1 MGTYS
6 FHQHHYR
13 MNEVNSPCHFRTNRF
28 GDMFYSMFRVRKRI
42 TYEGISKVSMGIT
55 GLALD
60 IAGDKAG

>member
-1 MGTYS
+1 
-6 FHQHHYR
+6 